1 MQNTQLKT
9 KVQERPFIL
18 DPLYKSIT
26 TLPGVGP
33 RNAKLFERLLGGE
46 RLWDLLCHTPVDIVE
61 RVALKS
67 PTEKD
72 TGKVVILDVQVH
84 KHSVSRKRNVPSRIH
99 CLAGETPLDLV
110 FFHVRGDYITKNFP
124 VGAVKQISGTLVYY
138 RGRAQITHPDF
149 FTQKDSAGE
158 FDKVEPV
165 YPMTQGLGAKVIRK
179 AVLASL
185 EQIPDLEE
193 WQDPTVIKA
202 RSWESW
208 SECLKAVH
216 QPMAENMLAPDH
228 KHRMRL
234 AYDEMLAHQLALALI
249 RKATQKAKGRAFS
262 GITGALR
269 SKFLQELPFT
279 LTGAQQRVISEIDE
293 DMISPLAMIRLV
305 QGDVGSGKTM
315 VACAAMLNAVE
326 CGAQAALM
334 APTEILARQHAESL
348 GPLLDTLGI
357 RYVVI
362 TGRDKGKAK
371 ELLLKQVQN
380 GAAQIV
386 IGTHALFQDKVE
398 FQDLGLAVI
407 DEQHRFGVQQRLQ
420 LSQKGDTDVLVM
432 TATPIPRTLALTAYG
447 DMEVSRIDE
456 KPAGR
461 KPIDT
466 RLVPKE
472 KLESMVAGLVRQI
485 KEEQAQIYW
494 VCPLVE
500 DSEVLDLAA
509 AEERFDVLQSI
520 LGDRVGLV
528 HGRMKGEDKDS
539 VMQKFAAGDLDV
551 LVATTVIEV
560 GVNVPNASIMV
571 IEHAERFGLAQ
582 LHQLRGRVGRGERQ
596 SHCVLLYGGPLS
608 QTGKARLK
616 IMRDTEDGF
625 IIAEEDMR
633 LRGAGDILGTRQ
645 SGLPDYMLTDLTSH
659 GDLIAM
665 ARDEAKLIVQ
675 KDPRLS
681 SERGEALKHL
691 LYLFNLKEALENLRS
706 G

>member
-1 MQNTQLKT
+1 MQNTKLKAE
-9 KVQERPFIL
+9 VQERPFIL
-18 DPLYKSIT
+18 DPLYRSVT

-33 RNAKLFERLLGGE
+33 RNAKLFERLCNGE
-46 RLWDLLCHTPVDIVE
+46 RLWDLLCHLPADVIE
-61 RVALKS
+61 RVHIES
-67 PTEKD
+67 PTERD
-72 TGKVVILDVQVH
+72 SGRVIITGFEAH
-84 KHSVSRKRNVPSRIH
+84 KHSISRKRNVPSRIH
-99 CLAGETPLDLV
+99 GLAGETPMDLV
-110 FFHVRGDYITKNFP
+110 FFHAREDYLKKNFP
-124 VGAVKQISGTLVYY
+124 IGKTQQISGTLVYY

-149 FTQKDSAGE
+149 FTTKERGGE

-165 YPMTQGLGAKVIRK
+165 YPMTQGLGGKVLRK
-179 AVLASL
+179 AVLNAL
-185 EQIPDLEE
+185 EQVPDLDE
-193 WQDPTVIKA
+193 WQDETVLKSRGWAGWKEALTAAHYPKA
-202 RSWESW
+202 AS
-208 SECLKAVH
+208 
-216 QPMAENMLAPDH
+216 MLLPND
-228 KHRMRL
+228 KIRERL

-249 RKATQKAKGRAFS
+249 RKAHQKVKGRAFS
-262 GITGALR
+262 GITGELR

-279 LTGAQQRVISEIDE
+279 LTGAQQRVIAEIDE
-293 DMISPLAMIRLV
+293 DMISPLAMVRLV

-315 VACAAMLNAVE
+315 VACAAMLNVVE

-348 GPLLDTLGI
+348 GPLLDKLGI
-357 RYVVI
+357 RYVVL
-362 TGRDKGKAK
+362 TGRDKGKSK
-371 ELLLKQVQN
+371 ELLLKQVEN
-380 GAAQIV
+380 GAAQVV
-386 IGTHALFQDKVE
+386 IGTHALFQDKVV

-407 DEQHRFGVQQRLQ
+407 DEQHRFGVHQRLQ
-420 LSQKGDTDVLVM
+420 LSQKGHSDVLVM

-472 KLESMVAGLVRQI
+472 KIENMVAGLMRQI
-485 KEEQAQIYW
+485 KEESAQIYW

-509 AEERFDVLQSI
+509 AEERFDVLQSM

-528 HGRMKGEDKDS
+528 HGRMKGEEKDA
-539 VMQKFAAGDLDV
+539 VMKKFAAGELDI

-608 QTGKARLK
+608 ETGKARLK

-625 IIAEEDMR
+625 IISEEDMR

-645 SGLPDYMLTDLTSH
+645 SGLPDYMLADLSAH

-665 ARDEAKLIVQ
+665 ARNEAQLIIQ
-675 KDPRLS
+675 KDPRLTS
-681 SERGEALKHL
+681 DRGAALKNL